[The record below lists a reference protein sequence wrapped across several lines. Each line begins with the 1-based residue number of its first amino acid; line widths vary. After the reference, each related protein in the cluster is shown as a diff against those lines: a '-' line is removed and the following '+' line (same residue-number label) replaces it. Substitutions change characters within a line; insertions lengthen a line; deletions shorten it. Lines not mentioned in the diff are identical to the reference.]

1 MSDPVLT
8 LLVGIIAA
16 LVILGAVGGLVAR
29 GAREAVGFIGAG
41 LGGLGFLL
49 SLLSAILGPGT
60 ASLELRFG
68 PPGLSLLLALDPLS
82 AFYLMLLFLSGT
94 AATAFAAEAEA
105 TAPPVSL
112 AGVALCVAGLALT
125 LLAADGI
132 TLALGIALAGGA
144 IWASC
149 EPGRSRA
156 VQLGVALLAAL
167 AIMAAMALSGLTFE
181 AIRAHPA
188 APPLIVYLLALAG
201 SGALAGL
208 VPFHQWLIPAHRA
221 APTRAATL
229 LSGAVQPVAIYL
241 MLRQLLDLGGPSI
254 PLWWSLPLL
263 ALGGASVLIG
273 GWRAVQQ
280 PEVDS
285 CLAAM
290 TCRQTGLAAIGLG
303 LALVGRSADLPN
315 MTVLAVTAVL
325 LLSLA
330 QAICGTLS
338 QLAGGAVRHGAGSR
352 RLALLGGLIH
362 PMPLVTTG
370 MAAGLYGQSALPAGA
385 GFAALWL
392 LFQAILAG
400 PRSAGFPAS
409 VGVAVIAAVL
419 ALSAVL
425 SAAAMVR
432 LIGVA
437 FLGRPRGPRAAG
449 AIDIAKS
456 ARPGLLALV
465 SISVL
470 IGIFPGPVMKL
481 LAGGAIPQLAG
492 EGLGLRAGLLGLY
505 PSVGAAGYLVVPLV
519 ALAALIA
526 ATMIFVLRRR
536 GGAAPRFS
544 PAWNDGF
551 SPPPAWLP
559 FGDPLTQAAGA
570 GFVPELPKTPSLPA
584 LPLPVSLL
592 TSLPNIRV
600 RPSTGLWAL
609 LAAVAVLLA
618 ALAWMGGQ

>member
-16 LVILGAVGGLVAR
+16 LVILGAVGGFVAR

-49 SLLSAILGPGT
+49 SLLSAVLGPGT
-60 ASLELRFG
+60 DSLALPLG
-68 PPGLSLLLALDPLS
+68 PPALSLQLALDPLS
-82 AFYLMLLFLSGT
+82 AFFLLLLFLSGT
-94 AATAFAAEAEA
+94 AVTAFAAETEA
-105 TAPPVSL
+105 TAPSASL

-132 TLALGIALAGGA
+132 ALALGIALAGGA

-156 VQLGVALLAAL
+156 LQLGVSLLAAL
-167 AIMAAMALSGLTFE
+167 AIMAAMALSGLTFD
-181 AIRAHPA
+181 AIRGHPA
-188 APPLIVYLLALAG
+188 PTLIVYVLVMAG

-241 MLRQLLDLGGPSI
+241 MLRQLLDLCGPST
-254 PLWWSLPLL
+254 PLWWSFPLL
-263 ALGGASVLIG
+263 ALGAASVLIG
-273 GWRAVQQ
+273 GWRAVTQ

-290 TCRQTGLAAIGLG
+290 TCRQTGLAAIGIG
-303 LALVGRSADLPN
+303 LALIGRSADLPN

-330 QAICGTLS
+330 QAVSGTLS

-362 PMPLVTTG
+362 SMPLVTSG
-370 MAAGLYGQSALPAGA
+370 MAAGLFGQSALPAGA

-400 PRSAGFPAS
+400 PRSVGFPAS

-425 SAAAMVR
+425 SAVAMVR
-432 LIGVA
+432 LIGVG

-449 AIDIAKS
+449 AIDIAKP
-456 ARPGLLALV
+456 ARPGLLGLV
-465 SISVL
+465 SLSLL
-470 IGIFPGPVMKL
+470 IGIFPGPIMKL
-481 LAGGAIPQLAG
+481 VAGSAVLQLAA
-492 EGLGLRAGLLGLY
+492 EGLGQRAGFLGLY
-505 PSVGAAGYLVVPLV
+505 PSAGGAGYQVVPLLL
-519 ALAALIA
+519 LAALIA
-526 ATMIFVLRRR
+526 AVLIFALRRR
-536 GGAAPRFS
+536 RGAAPRFS

-551 SPPPAWLP
+551 GPPPAWLP

-570 GFVPELPKTPSLPA
+570 GFVPELPKTPYLPTLSLPA
-584 LPLPVSLL
+584 PR
-592 TSLPNIRV
+592 NFRV
-600 RPSTGLWAL
+600 RPAIGLWML
-609 LAAVAVLLA
+609 LAAVAVFLA
-618 ALAWMGGQ
+618 ASAWMGGR